1 MGEKDRNMPRISN
14 TTQKIH
20 LNESHKRL
28 KNKQMVNKIHETP
41 KENGQNSERES
52 NGKWRSC
59 RQNIMISCAFILIDA
74 RKSAIYFMKS
84 TEGFM
89 TLRYFM
95 KILHNKFK

>member
-1 MGEKDRNMPRISN
+1 MKH
-14 TTQKIH
+14 TK
-20 LNESHKRL
+20 KL

-74 RKSAIYFMKS
+74 RKKCNLFHEK
-84 TEGFM
+84 TEDS
-89 TLRYFM
+89 
-95 KILHNKFK
+95 